1 MSNTNLMSSLFP
13 GLPFPPSVF
22 PPLIDM
28 SSTQTLIALA
38 RAAKDAEIQQLLKT
52 TQQKITNISPIPKT
66 QINHQNSSSSS
77 SSSFSSPQFSLQNFQ
92 QQMNVATSPS
102 SITQLGNQS
111 HAPIPLDLSSTPVSK
126 RMKVES
132 TSPNPSP
139 SSPSTSQ
146 QQQQFKVN
154 LLNCTG
160 GAGGQTHQK
169 KCHAQSEEINGWNVE
184 QVCSFVGGIDICAEY
199 VQVNKILSKFFNRVS
214 IEIQRKYYPK

>member
-1 MSNTNLMSSLFP
+1 M
-13 GLPFPPSVF
+13 
-22 PPLIDM
+22 IDM

-52 TQQKITNISPIPKT
+52 TQHKITNISQIPKT
-66 QINHQNSSSSS
+66 QTNHQNSSSSS
-77 SSSFSSPQFSLQNFQ
+77 SSSFPSPQFSLQNFQ

-126 RMKVES
+126 RSKVES

-139 SSPSTSQ
+139 CSPSTSHH
-146 QQQQFKVN
+146 QFKVN
-154 LLNCTG
+154 ILNCTG
-160 GAGGQTHQK
+160 GAGQNHMK

-199 VQVNKILSKFFNRVS
+199 VQVN
-214 IEIQRKYYPK
+214 